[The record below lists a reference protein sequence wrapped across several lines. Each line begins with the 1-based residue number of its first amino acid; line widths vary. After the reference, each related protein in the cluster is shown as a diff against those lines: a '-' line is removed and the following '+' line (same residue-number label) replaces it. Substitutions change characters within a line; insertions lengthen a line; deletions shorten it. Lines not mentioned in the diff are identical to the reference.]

1 MLEVKDKFDI
11 EKSISL
17 NYIVNLPQEYHSNQ
31 DKTFPVILFLHGI
44 GERGDDIENVKK
56 YGIHRYLKDMNIP
69 FIVISPQCH
78 DNNFWDRHFS
88 DIEILLENVK
98 KNYRAD
104 MSKICIVGVSLGAYG
119 AWNFIM
125 ERPNLFSSIVSIA
138 GGSMLPK
145 YVESIKHIPAYIAHG
160 AEDSEVDVSESIK
173 IAKALASAGGKVEL
187 NIVPKAGHEL
197 CTKIFEDSNLY
208 KWIDSNN

>member
-17 NYIVNLPQEYHSNQ
+17 NYIVNLPEEYHSNQ
-31 DKTFPVILFLHGI
+31 NKIFPVILFLHGI
-44 GERGDDIENVKK
+44 GERGDDIDKVKK
-56 YGIHRYLKDMNIP
+56 YGIHRYLKDMEIP

-88 DIEILLENVK
+88 DIEILLEKVK
-98 KNYRAD
+98 RDYRAD
-104 MSKICIVGVSLGAYG
+104 MSKVCITGVSLGAYG
-119 AWNFIM
+119 AWNFVM
-125 ERPNLFSSIVSIA
+125 QRPNLFSSIVSIA

-145 YVESIKHIPAYIAHG
+145 YAESIKHIPAYIAHG
-160 AEDSEVDVSESIK
+160 SEDREVDVNESIK
-173 IAKALASAGGKVEL
+173 IAKALASVGGKVEL
-187 NIVPKAGHEL
+187 NIVPKAGHKL

-208 KWIDSNN
+208 KWIANNN